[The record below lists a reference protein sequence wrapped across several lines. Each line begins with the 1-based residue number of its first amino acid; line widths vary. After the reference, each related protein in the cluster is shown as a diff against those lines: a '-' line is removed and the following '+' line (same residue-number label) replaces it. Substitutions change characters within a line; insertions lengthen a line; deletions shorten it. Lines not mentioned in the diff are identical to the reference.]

1 MEAEL
6 FDLTEPPED
15 FQEVR
20 HGFEVASN
28 HLLVPRDL
36 YSELISRP
44 RICRIPTTPI
54 WFSGFINHRGETVP
68 IFDLAALI
76 GEGETDTGEKPK
88 RWVLLLDE
96 QPYMVGILLSEPP
109 AALVAPTPL
118 DETAAKHLSEALR
131 AHTHGYVEHKG
142 RVWAELNHRQFFAA
156 VKERFS

>member
-6 FDLTEPPED
+6 FDITAPSEN

-20 HGFEVASN
+20 HGFEVAGN
-28 HLLVPRDL
+28 YLLVPREL

-44 RICRIPTTPI
+44 RICRIPTTPL

-68 IFDLAALI
+68 VFDLAAL
-76 GEGETDTGEKPK
+76 TLDDDSNPADQSQ

-96 QPYMVGILLSEPP
+96 QPYMVGILLQEPP

-118 DETAAKHLSEALR
+118 DESASNHLNPALR
-131 AHTHGYVEHKG
+131 PHTYGYMQHKDK
-142 RVWAELNHRQFFAA
+142 VWAELNHRQFFAA
-156 VKERFS
+156 VKERF

>member
-6 FDLTEPPED
+6 FDLTAPPED

-20 HGFEVASN
+20 HGFEVAGN
-28 HLLVPRDL
+28 HLMVPREL

-54 WFSGFINHRGETVP
+54 WFTGFINHRGETVP
-68 IFDLAALI
+68 VFDLNALVQNDVAA
-76 GEGETDTGEKPK
+76 TGDQPQ

-96 QPYMVGILLSEPP
+96 QPYMVGILLSAPP

-118 DETAAKHLSEALR
+118 DETAASHLSDTLR
-131 AHTHGYVEHKG
+131 PHTYGYVEHKG
-142 RVWAELNHRQFFAA
+142 TVWAELNHRQFFAA
-156 VKERFS
+156 VKERF

>member
-6 FDLTEPPED
+6 FDLTEPPEN

-20 HGFEVASN
+20 HGFEVAGN
-28 HLLVPRDL
+28 HLMIPREL

-68 IFDLAALI
+68 VFDLTALI
-76 GEGETDTGEKPK
+76 QNDVAATGDQPQ

-118 DETAAKHLSEALR
+118 DETAASHLSDTLR
-131 AHTHGYVEHKG
+131 PHTHGYVEHKDT
-142 RVWAELNHRQFFAA
+142 VWAELNHRQFFAA
-156 VKERFS
+156 VKERF